1 LSVRT
6 KLSAAA
12 RYRAEIATSAALV
25 SGWAFLTS
33 AVSHYVSAG
42 VVWRVSA
49 GLFLLS
55 LCGWRLLAKIAGHG
69 LYKLTRD

>member
-1 LSVRT
+1 MKKFRGELAISIASV
-6 KLSAAA
+6 A
-12 RYRAEIATSAALV
+12 
-25 SGWAFLTS
+25 GWACLTS
-33 AVSHYVSAG
+33 AVSHLVRAD

-55 LCGWRLLAKIAGHG
+55 LCGWRLLGKIAGHG

>member
-1 LSVRT
+1 MSLRIR
-6 KLSAAA
+6 LDRAL
-12 RYRAEIATSAALV
+12 RFRAEIATSVALV
-25 SGWAFLTS
+25 AGWACLTS

-55 LCGWRLLAKIAGHG
+55 LCGWRLLGKIAGHG